1 MSARLSNSPHPD
13 EDGWLTARVPAPA
26 AHAAAAFSVLAER
39 HWPGIG
45 FLVCCEDIRQ
55 ATTWSIGQP
64 RHTLIVHLGGAMR
77 TLDTRIDGIGATR
90 EPPSPGDIWLVPAGG
105 RYVGQARGQVI
116 RYAELRIETDAVAE
130 LPGERTGRLDTLR
143 PCMAHRDEFLYYT
156 VAQMARL
163 ATAEDDLAAMM
174 AERLQWMLRQHLFRD
189 YRLGDRGLGDG
200 RLGGHA
206 RGEPARR
213 AELDA
218 RTAQRLADH
227 IDGMLDRRIT
237 LAELAAIA
245 QFSVHQLLIAF
256 RAHFGTTPAQYV
268 LAQRLRRARWLLLN
282 TGQEIGE
289 IALATGFAS
298 HSHLSAAF
306 KRQAGISPRQFRE
319 GLRTLPIGRTG
330 G

>member
-1 MSARLSNSPHPD
+1 MEA
-13 EDGWLTARVPAPA
+13 APA
-26 AHAAAAFSVLAER
+26 FSILAER

-55 ATTWSIGQP
+55 TTTWSIGQP

-77 TLDTRIDGIGATR
+77 TLDTRIEGIGATR

-116 RYAELRIETDAVAE
+116 RYAELRIEPGAIAE
-130 LPGERTGRLDTLR
+130 LPGERTGTLDALR

-174 AERLQWMLRQHLFRD
+174 AERLQWLLRQHLFRD
-189 YRLGDRGLGDG
+189 YRLG
-200 RLGGHA
+200 GHA
-206 RGEPARR
+206 RIEPARR
-213 AELDA
+213 ATLDA
-218 RTAQRLADH
+218 RTAQRIADH

-268 LAQRLRRARWLLLN
+268 LMQRLRRARWLLLN

-319 GLRTLPIGRTG
+319 GLRTLPLGRSG

>member
-1 MSARLSNSPHPD
+1 MPD
-13 EDGWLTARVPAPA
+13 AAPA
-26 AHAAAAFSVLAER
+26 FRVLAER

-55 ATTWSIGQP
+55 PTTWSIGQP

-77 TLDTRIDGIGATR
+77 TLDTRIEGIGATR

-130 LPGERTGRLDTLR
+130 LPGERTATLDALR

-174 AERLQWMLRQHLFRD
+174 AERLQWVLRQHLFRD
-189 YRLGDRGLGDG
+189 YRLGGE
-200 RLGGHA
+200 A
-206 RGEPARR
+206 REPARR
-213 AELDA
+213 VTLDA
-218 RTAQRLADH
+218 RTAQRIAEH

-256 RAHFGTTPAQYV
+256 RAHFGLTPAQYV

-282 TGQEIGE
+282 TAQEIGE

-319 GLRTLPIGRTG
+319 GLRTLPIGRSG

>member
-1 MSARLSNSPHPD
+1 MPARLSNSPHPD

-26 AHAAAAFSVLAER
+26 EDAAPAFSVLAER

-45 FLVCCEDIRQ
+45 FLVCCESIRQ
-55 ATTWSIGQP
+55 PTTWSIGQP

-77 TLDTRIDGIGATR
+77 TLDTHIEGIGATR
-90 EPPSPGDIWLVPAGG
+90 EPPSPGDIWLVPAGS

-116 RYAELRIETDAVAE
+116 RYAELRIEPDAVAE
-130 LPGERTGRLDTLR
+130 LPGERTGTLDALR

-174 AERLQWMLRQHLFRD
+174 VERLQCGLRQHLFRD
-189 YRLGDRGLGDG
+189 YRLDG
-200 RLGGHA
+200 QA
-206 RGEPARR
+206 RIEPARR
-213 AELDA
+213 ATLDA
-218 RTAQRLADH
+218 RTAQRIADH
-227 IDGMLDRRIT
+227 IDDMLDRRIT

-282 TGQEIGE
+282 TGREIGE

-319 GLRTLPIGRTG
+319 GLRTLPLARTG